1 MHLNID
7 LSEDKQFQINSI
19 DVAINQSG
27 YHTTTTIIS
36 YTAFV
41 LSLDKMFV
49 LNQNTTLHNNVA

>member
-7 LSEDKQFQINSI
+7 LGEDKQFEINNI

-27 YHTTTTIIS
+27 YHTTKTIIS
-36 YTAFV
+36 YTDFV
-41 LSLDKMFV
+41 LSLNEMFV